1 MYQRFCAHLII
12 VYLIIAIFGCI
23 PQPTSELLCTSVID
37 GDTIKLSDETT
48 VRYLGIDTPEVDEPL
63 GPEATGANRKLVEGQ
78 SVRLKYDR
86 ERQGKY
92 GRTLAYVYA
101 DDTFVNAELVR
112 LGLAEIAT
120 YGQTLK
126 LLDSLIMCQRE
137 AISNQRGI
145 WLDAQD
151 IVYITATGEK
161 YHSEGCRYLK
171 MQGTATDEYVNYV
184 FAGGTLYP
192 LGGRD
197 PVFCPKCLNE
207 MSQINATWI
216 CRHCTEKL
224 LYYAKNL

>member
-12 VYLIIAIFGCI
+12 VLLIVAIFGCI
-23 PQPTSELLCTSVID
+23 PQPSPELICINVID
-37 GDTIKLSDETT
+37 GDTIEITDGIR
-48 VRYLGIDTPEVDEPL
+48 VRYIGINTPEVDEPW
-63 GPEATGANRKLVEGQ
+63 GDEATEANKGLVEGKQ
-78 SVRLKYDR
+78 IRLEYDVETKDR
-86 ERQGKY
+86 Y
-92 GRTLAYVYA
+92 DRTLAYVYA

-137 AISNQRGI
+137 AISTQRGI

-171 MQGTATDEYVNYV
+171 ESAIPTTKSKAIAQGYTPCKVCQ
-184 FAGGTLYP
+184 P
-192 LGGRD
+192 
-197 PVFCPKCLNE
+197 
-207 MSQINATWI
+207 
-216 CRHCTEKL
+216 
-224 LYYAKNL
+224 